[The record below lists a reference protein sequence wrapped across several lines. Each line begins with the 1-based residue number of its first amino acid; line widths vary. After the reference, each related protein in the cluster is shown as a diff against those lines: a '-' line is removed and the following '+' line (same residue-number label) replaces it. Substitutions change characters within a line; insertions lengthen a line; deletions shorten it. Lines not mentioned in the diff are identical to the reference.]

1 MSVEADGGDR
11 ILVAVSLL
19 CVVCNQYCGND
30 LIGNG
35 VSLRMRIPCKSDN
48 QRMAIFPSNTTP
60 KISQILHAA
69 FIGYSQS
76 V

>member
-11 ILVAVSLL
+11 ILVAVSL

-35 VSLRMRIPCKSDN
+35 VSLRMRISCKSDN
-48 QRMAIFPSNTTP
+48 QRMAIFPSNATP
-60 KISQILHAA
+60 KVLHAT
-69 FIGYSQS
+69 FIGCSQS